1 MKSQANSVSQQVD
14 LAIVGGGLAGCA
26 MAWQATLRGLQVAM
40 IDRCAQE
47 TSSRVAAGLVTPI
60 TGSRLALS
68 WRYIEF
74 FTQADAFYNAAQRSL
89 DESFWTVAPALRLF
103 SSKDERDLFEARWC
117 VDDPMATGPSI
128 RVDRLTSQDLSGFEA
143 PLGGFLM
150 SPAGRL
156 NTERYLQA
164 THSML
169 ETKGLF
175 FNHGLDLDQDLKWT
189 EDTYDFPSLHLR
201 ARSVCLAQGIEARA
215 NRWFGSLPLHPARGD
230 ILRVL
235 SHGPKIDHVV
245 HYGGWIVPLGAD
257 EFLLGATYSRQ
268 GQDCQIDGP
277 IGDAAQDELVRRWQ
291 AFFAQP
297 VPALRVITHRAA
309 VRPASY
315 DRHPLVGVHR
325 EFPRLMCLN
334 GLGSKGSLMAPGLA
348 ALLLDC
354 IEHDLPIEKALR
366 YDRKEL

>member
-1 MKSQANSVSQQVD
+1 MKSQANSVSKQVD

-156 NTERYLQA
+156 NT
-164 THSML
+164 
-169 ETKGLF
+169 
-175 FNHGLDLDQDLKWT
+175 
-189 EDTYDFPSLHLR
+189 
-201 ARSVCLAQGIEARA
+201 
-215 NRWFGSLPLHPARGD
+215 
-230 ILRVL
+230 
-235 SHGPKIDHVV
+235 
-245 HYGGWIVPLGAD
+245 
-257 EFLLGATYSRQ
+257 
-268 GQDCQIDGP
+268 
-277 IGDAAQDELVRRWQ
+277 
-291 AFFAQP
+291 
-297 VPALRVITHRAA
+297 
-309 VRPASY
+309 
-315 DRHPLVGVHR
+315 
-325 EFPRLMCLN
+325 
-334 GLGSKGSLMAPGLA
+334 
-348 ALLLDC
+348 
-354 IEHDLPIEKALR
+354 
-366 YDRKEL
+366 